1 MNTRKRTF
9 KGYFLSE
16 LTFFMIMMLYAL
28 FGLTYNL
35 KQLDYF
41 MLASWIYYFL
51 LSFRNEFEQVP
62 IIHHFHNAILNFE
75 KFISRKY
82 TSHFIIDVDY
92 AFKGSI
98 QKSYIYWLGH
108 LSMLFFLVIRLIF
121 VNNTPNVVHVP
132 RITLHQD
139 ALHNEEHYQFRNHLW
154 KFWWQTYGKIPTV
167 NFGT

>member
-92 AFKGSI
+92 AFKGTTRLVYW
-98 QKSYIYWLGH
+98 KVIYWLGH
-108 LSMLFFLVIRLIF
+108 FSLLLFLIIRLIF
-121 VNNTPNVVHVP
+121 VSNTPDIVHVP

-139 ALHNEEHYQFRNHLW
+139 ALKNEEHYQFRNDLER
-154 KFWWQTYGKIPTV
+154 K
-167 NFGT
+167 